1 MIEQEIAKI
10 LLGHFDE
17 GRIHSTN
24 AARDLAGR
32 MERSW
37 TEAHNEGCVGSERR
51 GPIEDFGEL
60 NATVAAR
67 ILAAFAGEEQT

>member
-1 MIEQEIAKI
+1 MTIEQEIRKVLNDYMPIA
-10 LLGHFDE
+10 GPC
-17 GRIHSTN
+17 
-24 AARDLAGR
+24 ARDLAER

-37 TEAHNEGCVGSERR
+37 VEAHNEGCAGSERR

-67 ILAAFAGEEQT
+67 ILAAFRGDDT

>member
-60 NATVAAR
+60 DPIIAAH
-67 ILAAFAGEEQT
+67 ILAACRGDET